1 MASASNE
8 TVTVVSDVATR
19 SMEISWFAK
28 HRNASARNPTCC
40 HMPRVS
46 MVTST
51 VSRLT
56 EIAFTLGVPSSAKA
70 QIMVPTC

>member
-1 MASASNE
+1 
-8 TVTVVSDVATR
+8 
-19 SMEISWFAK
+19 
-28 HRNASARNPTCC
+28 
-40 HMPRVS
+40 